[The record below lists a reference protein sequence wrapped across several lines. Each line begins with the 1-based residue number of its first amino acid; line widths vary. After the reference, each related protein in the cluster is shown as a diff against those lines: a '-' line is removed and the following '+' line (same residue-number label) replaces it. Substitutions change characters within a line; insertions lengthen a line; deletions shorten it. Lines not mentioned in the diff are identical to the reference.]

1 MSALADAVDRERI
14 RTSLDETFAVE
25 AAAGTGK
32 TTVLVDR
39 IVNVLASGRTT
50 VERIVAVTFTEGG
63 GRARCVC
70 APSSRRGVRRRRM
83 AATCRRRSRWPR
95 RSPTWNRR
103 TSARFTPSAPTCCAS
118 GRSRRASILALRC

>member
-1 MSALADAVDRERI
+1 MSALADAVDRARI

-50 VERIVAVTFTEGG
+50 VCLLYTS
-63 GRARCVC
+63 
-70 APSSRRGVRRRRM
+70 PS
-83 AATCRRRSRWPR
+83 PR
-95 RSPTWNRR
+95 D
-103 TSARFTPSAPTCCAS
+103 
-118 GRSRRASILALRC
+118 

>member
-1 MSALADAVDRERI
+1 MSGLADAVDRERI

-50 VERIVAVTFTEGG
+50 VEKLVAVT
-63 GRARCVC
+63 
-70 APSSRRGVRRRRM
+70 S
-83 AATCRRRSRWPR
+83 PR
-95 RSPTWNRR
+95 RP
-103 TSARFTPSAPTCCAS
+103 
-118 GRSRRASILALRC
+118 RAS